1 MDKINSTPETP
12 NKEKKL
18 QIPAL
23 GRKAWIIF
31 LGLLLVL
38 ALVSTF
44 AAFFQSPNRDPS
56 KQPAFPSLNW
66 FLQPIEQ
73 NAELRLPAISSHL
86 NDVFVQLG
94 TKHVWA
100 VGDTGMILHS
110 PDAGITWKRVP
121 EEQPRKAAGLYPR

>member
-23 GRKAWIIF
+23 GRKVWIIF

-56 KQPAFPSLNW
+56 KNPHFQVSTGSCNRLSRMQSCGCRPFH
-66 FLQPIEQ
+66 PI
-73 NAELRLPAISSHL
+73 
-86 NDVFVQLG
+86 
-94 TKHVWA
+94 
-100 VGDTGMILHS
+100 
-110 PDAGITWKRVP
+110 
-121 EEQPRKAAGLYPR
+121 